1 MNEIDIRRIDMDHA
15 ADTNIPNEPFSVWG
29 RMIPALERGKWT
41 YTIEKYESATEMCF
55 PDFPYEVGQE
65 GSVFLGAYD
74 GAQCIGLAVLRR
86 DMFRYLYL
94 DDLKVNSAYRSQ
106 GVGAKLITACMEEA
120 RNQGMRGVYTI
131 GQDNNLS
138 ACLFYLKQGFEIG
151 GFDNRCYDGTSQEGK
166 ANIYFYRDL
175 VSYLPQ

>member
-1 MNEIDIRRIDMDHA
+1 M
-15 ADTNIPNEPFSVWG
+15 
-29 RMIPALERGKWT
+29 
-41 YTIEKYESATEMCF
+41 
-55 PDFPYEVGQE
+55 
-65 GSVFLGAYD
+65 FLGAYD

-94 DDLKVNSAYRSQ
+94 DDLKVNAAYRSQ

-120 RNQGMRGVYTI
+120 RSQGMRGVYTI

-138 ACLFYLKQGFEIG
+138 ACLFYLKQGFAIG

-166 ANIYFYRDL
+166 ANVCFYRDL
-175 VSYLPQ
+175 A